1 MKLTIVTIV
10 CVVLIN
16 FISEAYGCTC
26 IPGTDQE
33 RFCSATFVSRGRVTD
48 MKPLKGGE
56 IEYTVAVN
64 YNFKIKVPSTL
75 KVRSNQSSAACGI
88 ILDKGVEYLISVIE
102 FPIISSYISSV
113 TCTWERLERTDIE
126 QDTIQIVA
134 GGLGDGRI
142 LSPIHNRSS

>member
-1 MKLTIVTIV
+1 TTMKLTIVTIV

-26 IPGTDQE
+26 LPGTDQE

-88 ILDKGVEYLISVIE
+88 ILDKGVEYLIS
-102 FPIISSYISSV
+102 
-113 TCTWERLERTDIE
+113 
-126 QDTIQIVA
+126 
-134 GGLGDGRI
+134 
-142 LSPIHNRSS
+142 